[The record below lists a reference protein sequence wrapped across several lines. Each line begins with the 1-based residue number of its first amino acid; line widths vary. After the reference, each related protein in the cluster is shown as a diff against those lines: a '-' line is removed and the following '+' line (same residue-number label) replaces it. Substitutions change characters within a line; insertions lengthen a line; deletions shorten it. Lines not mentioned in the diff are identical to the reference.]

1 MCAQRLYLLTALL
14 SLLLVCS
21 PINRL
26 TAQDKS
32 AAELP
37 EFEVA
42 SLKPIDPSVP
52 HMVGVKIYP
61 GGRVV
66 ISAIPLK
73 TLTAIA
79 FRLSY
84 WQISGG
90 DAWTEKDEYNVEAK
104 PPENLRSSIKDL
116 RYTLYGIEDEHL
128 REMLQALLI
137 DRFQLRFHRET
148 KTGDVYLLER
158 NGKALGLHPTETASA
173 GANLSADSSPFGSI
187 GFAGGRWVI
196 GNTAMP
202 QLAKFAADYVLHAP
216 VLDRTELVGW
226 FEYQQPTRLPE
237 SEANYSDPSDSFL
250 RLMPE
255 LGLKLERAKGPV
267 ELFVIDHAAK
277 PSPN

>member
-1 MCAQRLYLLTALL
+1 MFAVCTHRLYLRPALL
-14 SLLLVCS
+14 SILLVCS
-21 PINRL
+21 PLKRIA
-26 TAQDKS
+26 AQDEP
-32 AAELP
+32 APELP

-42 SLKPIDPSVP
+42 SVKPVVPNVP
-52 HMVGVKIYP
+52 HMVGVRVYP

-66 ISAIPLK
+66 ISTLSLK
-73 TLTAIA
+73 ALIATA
-79 FRLSY
+79 FRLPY

-90 DAWTEKDEYNVEAK
+90 DAWTEKDDVEAK
-104 PPENLRSSIKDL
+104 PAERLRSSIKDL
-116 RYTLYGIEDEHL
+116 RYTVSGIEDEHL

-137 DRFQLRFHRET
+137 DRFQLKFHRET
-148 KTGDVYLLER
+148 KAGDVYMLER
-158 NGKALGLHPTETASA
+158 NGKTLGLHPTGTASA

-187 GFAGGRWVI
+187 GFAGGRWGI

-255 LGLKLERAKGPV
+255 LSL
-267 ELFVIDHAAK
+267 IHI
-277 PSPN
+277 